1 MSQRDWVRAHIEKYR
16 ATDGAEGHLWEGM
29 DGKQSLPCLL
39 LTTTGRRSGTAQTTA
54 LIYGKAGD
62 AHVIVA
68 SRGGAPAHPLWYE
81 NLAATPEVELQVLA
95 DRFAARARTAQGAER
110 AELWKMMAAVFPPY
124 DDYHEKAKATR
135 EIPVVVLDRA

>member
-1 MSQRDWVRAHIEKYR
+1 MK
-16 ATDGAEGHLWEGM
+16 
-29 DGKQSLPCLL
+29 
-39 LTTTGRRSGTAQTTA
+39 
-54 LIYGKAGD
+54 
-62 AHVIVA
+62 
-68 SRGGAPAHPLWYE
+68 APAHPLWYE